1 MTQVNENFILI
12 LGSESYLPAA
22 AVTGAATAFGLASL
36 LPLNVPSSKPL
47 MYCNTTEIMQ
57 TQIKL
62 EDNIYSCVNN
72 SIAMSCPR
80 SLENSTII
88 DACANKIMEC
98 DLADSLENLFCTNA
112 TLVSRS
118 GTLCNST
125 IVLNGTN
132 VNETTTILNCYP
144 GLLADK
150 LTAFI
155 PTTTTEA
162 PIVTTTERSLSLGAK
177 IHVFFLKLIGKSEVL
192 KKETTTVAPSIKDDP
207 RLGLK
212 ENETAWVPEALTIP
226 PETTTTETPT
236 TTTTTTEP
244 PPTTTEEPYILAMK
258 MPRQLPN
265 GTFVDGHIELEDSY
279 AQLLKSLEKGPFG
292 VTMPS
297 YVFKIPVTTPET
309 DETTDRIEITETT
322 TTNSTAPVE
331 PLSEI

>member
-1 MTQVNENFILI
+1 MI

-22 AVTGAATAFGLASL
+22 AVVGAATAFGLTSL
-36 LPLNVPSSKPL
+36 LPLNVPSTKPL
-47 MYCNTTEIMQ
+47 MYCNTTEITQ

-98 DLADSLENLFCTNA
+98 DLPESLENLFCTNA

-162 PIVTTTERSLSLGAK
+162 PLVTTTEKNLSLGAK

-192 KKETTTVAPSIKDDP
+192 KKETTTVAPSIEDDP

-226 PETTTTETPT
+226 PETTTTEAP
-236 TTTTTTEP
+236 TTTTEP
-244 PPTTTEEPYILAMK
+244 PSTTTEGPYILAMK
-258 MPRQLPN
+258 LPKQLPN

-279 AQLLKSLEKGPFG
+279 AKLLESLEKGPFS

-297 YVFKIPVTTPET
+297 YVYKIPITTTPTPET
-309 DETTDRIEITETT
+309 DETTDRIEMTETT
-322 TTNSTAPVE
+322 TE
-331 PLSEI
+331 PIENLSEV